1 MMVNPRLHSELL
13 GFLVEHTTAHPDQP
27 QLPSLNE
34 IGRQLNISVARLRE
48 QLEVAKALN
57 LVEVRPRTGI
67 KLTSYN
73 FGSAIWLSLSY
84 ALAIDQRHFDQFAN
98 LRKEVEMAFWRQAV
112 DALTSEDKASLENLV
127 ERAFNKLHGTPIRIP
142 HAEHRELHL
151 RVFQRLD
158 NPFVQGI
165 LEAYWNAYEA
175 VGLSIY
181 ADFNYLEQ
189 VWAYHKQM
197 IDAIVAGDTEA
208 GYQAFVEHADLLQHI
223 PRD

>member
-1 MMVNPRLHSELL
+1 MVNPQLHSEFL
-13 GFLVEHTTAHPDQP
+13 GFLVEHTAAHPDQP

-34 IGRQLNISVARLRE
+34 IGERLNISVPRLRE
-48 QLEVAKALN
+48 QLEVAKALR

-73 FGSAIWLSLSY
+73 FGTAIWLSLSY
-84 ALAIDQRHFDQFAN
+84 ALAIDHRYFDQFAN
-98 LRKEVEMAFWRQAV
+98 LRKEVEMAFWHRAV
-112 DALTSEDKASLENLV
+112 DSLTSEDKADLQHLV
-127 ERAFNKLHGTPIRIP
+127 EMAFQKLHGSPIRIP
-142 HAEHRELHL
+142 HDEHRELHL
-151 RVFQRLD
+151 RVFRRLD

-181 ADFNYLEQ
+181 ADLNYLED
-189 VWAYHKQM
+189 VWGYHKKM
-197 IDAIVAGDTEA
+197 VDAIVAGDTDV
-208 GYQAFVEHADLLQHI
+208 GYQAFAEHADLLQHR